1 MFQISYNFSENSDIA
16 FAIIFQDVPVGKL
29 PEVGNRLR
37 MTLQKILDSEDIDMP
52 KLQSII
58 NKFKLEHLSN
68 LENSPH
74 NVIAMMVIGHM
85 LYGNTKEDVSLI
97 LYIYNMVAKVYA
109 LSGFLIDKSSIINE
123 IWNKLK

>member
-1 MFQISYNFSENSDIA
+1 M
-16 FAIIFQDVPVGKL
+16 GTKL
-29 PEVGNRLR
+29 KI
-37 MTLQKILDSEDIDMP
+37 TLKKILDSEDIDMP

-85 LYGNTKEDVSLI
+85 LYGNTKGDVSI
-97 LYIYNMVAKVYA
+97 LQKGICFKYFNQ
-109 LSGFLIDKSSIINE
+109 
-123 IWNKLK
+123 